1 MVGVGTGTP
10 YVPQLIDIE
19 KPIQG
24 SAGGSRLPIP
34 GGWSEFGRPT
44 E

>member
-1 MVGVGTGTP
+1 MVVVGTGKIP
-10 YVPQLIDIE
+10 VPNLIDIE
-19 KPIQG
+19 KPFVG
-24 SAGGSRLPIP
+24 SAGGSRLPTT